1 MDHEH
6 LLLAFRLHVAEL
18 IVGADS
24 DVHPHEV
31 AHLKFFFPREKL
43 VEAGFVDAQG
53 QRTDAYADAAMA
65 ALETLPDALEVPEKV
80 TLLEELMGAV
90 LADGSFDRAE
100 GTALVQA
107 ARLLELDD
115 ELIQAFLDAHIALDG
130 VKLAELEDDDG

>member
-1 MDHEH
+1 MDSEH

-31 AHLKFFFPREKL
+31 AHLKFFFPRETL
-43 VEAGFVDAQG
+43 LDAGFIDADG
-53 QRTDAYADAAMA
+53 ERTDAYADAAMA
-65 ALETLPDALEVPEKV
+65 ALETLPDALNVPQKV
-80 TLLEELMGAV
+80 KLLEELMGAV
-90 LADGSFDRAE
+90 LADGAFDPAE

-130 VKLAELEDDDG
+130 VKLADLEEDV